1 MRSFCVLLLTL
12 SFTQSF
18 KLKLSSKEL
27 KIRPNVSSF
36 VHPLKIIGP
45 ESQYSLLINCNSSE
59 NAFVFFENSSICDK
73 NMIGSKNRIN
83 KILRECYTLLKSTKS
98 HVEFRYVIT
107 DTLSNKTMSFRQI
120 VSSFDKVDVEII
132 KKEIIFT
139 QIGKEEVFA
148 SVNENSGMSP
158 VNFRIDSSQ
167 NWPEELKVIFKNG
180 QISIKLTQKASKNL
194 PSTIFFKILD
204 DESKIVSDRLSIKLL
219 IPLDLYDTPIWVMAL
234 SLACFGVFVI
244 LIILVSFFTR
254 AIKSDFSTK
263 ALEIN
268 DNINFSEAQPNFNQR
283 KISSP
288 IVVLESIASRPKS
301 MENLENEIKSP
312 DSEFE
317 DGETKEK
324 KKSFVFKVESPSQ
337 SVDIRRFDKS

>member
-1 MRSFCVLLLTL
+1 MRSFFALLLIL
-12 SFTQSF
+12 SSTESF
-18 KLKLSSKEL
+18 KLKISKKKK

-36 VHPLKIIGP
+36 VHPLKIVGP
-45 ESQYSLLINCNSSE
+45 DSQYSLLISCNSSE
-59 NAFVFFENSSICDK
+59 NASVFYENSSICEK
-73 NMIGSKNRIN
+73 NLIGSKDRIN
-83 KILRECYTLLKSTKS
+83 KILSECYTFLKSTKS

-107 DTLSNKTMSFRQI
+107 DALSNKTKSFRQI
-120 VSSFDKVDVEII
+120 VSSFDKVDIEII

-139 QIGKEEVFA
+139 EIGKEEVFA

-158 VNFRIDSSQ
+158 VDFRIDSSQ

-180 QISIKLTQKASKNL
+180 KILIKLTHKASKNL
-194 PSTIFFKILD
+194 PSTVFFKILD
-204 DESKIVSDRLSIKLL
+204 DESKLVSDRLSIKLL

-254 AIKSDFSTK
+254 AIKSDFSKK

-268 DNINFSEAQPNFNQR
+268 DNVNFLESQPNLNQL
-283 KISSP
+283 KITSP
-288 IVVLESIASRPKS
+288 KVVLESIASEPKS
-301 MENLENEIKSP
+301 MENLEKEIKSP

-317 DGETKEK
+317 EGETKQK

-337 SVDIRRFDKS
+337 SVDLKRFDKT